1 MIQSGLQGIPTNL
14 HEAALI
20 DGAGWWK
27 ELTRITIPL
36 LRETL
41 LTVLL
46 LGIMGTLNVFGFVW
60 ILTQG
65 GPADATMLPGLL
77 AYTQAFVDFNYGQ
90 GAAVILGVVVV
101 LLCIAGMF
109 LLATRSK
116 SRG

>member
-1 MIQSGLQGIPTNL
+1 M
-14 HEAALI
+14 
-20 DGAGWWK
+20 
-27 ELTRITIPL
+27 

-60 ILTQG
+60 ILTMG
-65 GPADATMLPGLL
+65 GPADATMLPGVL

-90 GAAVILGVVVV
+90 GAAVIVGVVVV

-109 LLATRSK
+109 LLTTRSK
-116 SRG
+116 SRDERAPRALPALEKTQEASA

>member
-1 MIQSGLQGIPTNL
+1 
-14 HEAALI
+14 
-20 DGAGWWK
+20 
-27 ELTRITIPL
+27 L

-65 GPADATMLPGLL
+65 GPADATMLPGVL

-90 GAAVILGVVVV
+90 GAAVIVGVVVV
-101 LLCIAGMF
+101 LLAIAGMF
-109 LLATRSK
+109 LLVTRSK
-116 SRG
+116 SREARAPRARPAPGKTQEASA